1 MARPVNRKCLE
12 CASLSI
18 EAARQRPCWT
28 DEREVCHKRRSH
40 YLKRGDRNT
49 ERRLGYRS
57 KRNAIQPQPFNLTL
71 STTAGV
77 ILVIYSE
84 QPDRFKSNETPVHA
98 LGAELWVGTELREQ
112 MVPELCYGK
121 RGDEVA
127 QLPPRILK
135 EFSDRFSQTYN
146 QGKPFQRFAAKVHR
160 HISICPITNPFQSAT
175 VTQLAET

>member
-57 KRNAIQPQPFNLTL
+57 K
-71 STTAGV
+71 
-77 ILVIYSE
+77 
-84 QPDRFKSNETPVHA
+84 
-98 LGAELWVGTELREQ
+98 
-112 MVPELCYGK
+112 
-121 RGDEVA
+121 
-127 QLPPRILK
+127 
-135 EFSDRFSQTYN
+135 
-146 QGKPFQRFAAKVHR
+146 
-160 HISICPITNPFQSAT
+160 
-175 VTQLAET
+175 